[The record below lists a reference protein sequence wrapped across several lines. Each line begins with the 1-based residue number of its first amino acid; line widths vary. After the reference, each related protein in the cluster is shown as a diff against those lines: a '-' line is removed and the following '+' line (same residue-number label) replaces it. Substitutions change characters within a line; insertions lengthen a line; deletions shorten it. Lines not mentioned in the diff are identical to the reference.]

1 MDSIASKNS
10 CGQSTKTLGAAKITV
25 AFGARPRKFFETF
38 HSLAVSLLFKSKCER
53 KHEETKLSSPIFLY
67 FLLPT
72 ENFPFP
78 RAGAQATSST
88 HYSSTL
94 AVPSDVPK
102 TLFSRRWWMKL
113 DSKELRV
120 NVACANDAWRV
131 RLGGANGDKFAN
143 RAQKYLLND
152 FQSIFI
158 RASPTSRHQR
168 NTNSHESQP
177 FPTWRVQ
184 LNTF

>member
-102 TLFSRRWWMKL
+102 HFFREDDEWNWIRRNSGSTLHALMMRDGYGLEGRTEINSRIAPKNICSTTSSLFSSELPRRHATSETRTHM
-113 DSKELRV
+113 RV
-120 NVACANDAWRV
+120 
-131 RLGGANGDKFAN
+131 
-143 RAQKYLLND
+143 
-152 FQSIFI
+152 SH
-158 RASPTSRHQR
+158 SRPGVC
-168 NTNSHESQP
+168 N
-177 FPTWRVQ
+177 
-184 LNTF
+184 